1 MEERNTPTKSDV
13 ELVYKI
19 QEYKCEDSLK
29 ELINRH
35 TPLCIKIY
43 EKYLRTMN
51 RLGIDYDEIY
61 GNKDYTIYKSAL
73 SYKSDKGSKFSTW
86 LANQIRYQCLNLMN
100 NKEGIPTDEKEL
112 TFLMAENNKH
122 NNIETQKENKN
133 NTLEFINNIINQT
146 KDKRIKKIFKLR
158 YYSKDK
164 NLSWIEV
171 GEKIGASSQTCINIH
186 NKVVKLIKN
195 KLKSKEEFNKI

>member
-1 MEERNTPTKSDV
+1 MEETNTPKSDI

-29 ELINRH
+29 ELIQRH

-73 SYKSDKGSKFSTW
+73 SYRTDKGSKFSTW

-122 NNIETQKENKN
+122 NNIEVQKENKH

-158 YYSKDK
+158 YYSGEK

-171 GEKIGASSQTCINIH
+171 GKRLNISSQTAINLS
-186 NKVVKLIKN
+186 NKMIKLIRT